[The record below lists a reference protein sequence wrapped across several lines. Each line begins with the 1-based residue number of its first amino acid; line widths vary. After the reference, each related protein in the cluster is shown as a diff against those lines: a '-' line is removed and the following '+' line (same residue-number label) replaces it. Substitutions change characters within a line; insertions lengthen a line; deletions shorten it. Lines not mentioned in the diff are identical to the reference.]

1 MIPEEATAEKGLYV
15 LSDRSFNL
23 HISQNDTFVKFY
35 APWCGFSQKTAPIW
49 DELASEFEREDS
61 LTVAK
66 LDCTVSSS
74 LCQEHGVQ
82 G

>member
-1 MIPEEATAEKGLYV
+1 MVPEEATAKNGLYV

-23 HISQNDTFVKFY
+23 HISRNDTFVKFY

-49 DELASEFEREDS
+49 DELAAEFENDNS

-66 LDCTVSSS
+66 IDCSVSSS
-74 LCQEHGVQ
+74 ICQEHSLKG
-82 G
+82 